1 MSVTV
6 EQVPVELLKSTGD
19 DEGKSTDTS
28 SIEPAKVSSNSV
40 EVKEGPPRKKRKIY
54 SLKTVGNLCPIMV
67 LNEIEPGL
75 LYTFSE
81 TGPKSATIHH
91 ASVLHNNQ
99 TFKAEDRIKKVA
111 KKKVADIVL
120 KSILQPNEPSV
131 TNNVSSSNDHQKTD
145 FSSDSSVV
153 VQDSTDFYCFE
164 KNNFE
169 KSELPQPKLQS
180 LKTQKELCQSS
191 PLYQLK
197 RLKPGIKVEITK
209 EEKSGKGSIHLQQFT
224 AQGKSCHLYSRN
236 EIKLLI
242 DIFLSVEF
250 NGQTCEGMGS
260 SKKKALNAAAQEAL
274 KQFFSSETA
283 KTTTETIN
291 APVNKES
298 SDDTKTVE

>member
-120 KSILQPNEPSV
+120 KSILQPDEPSV

-224 AQGKSCHLYSRN
+224 AQ
-236 EIKLLI
+236 
-242 DIFLSVEF
+242 VEF